1 MIRSFFKYRD
11 RKEKVLLAHFD
22 SYKNAKNMLIIEEV
36 SALYSYVNYCYN
48 SHMENRMI
56 GVFFLRILCQ
66 IDLPIYQ
73 GQKVE
78 SNLSINFLIHCS
90 FFSFYC
96 YIGPNWGA
104 KNDTDTAFY
113 HEGAY
118 DIGHMRFCHS
128 IIKQLFI

>member
-1 MIRSFFKYRD
+1 
-11 RKEKVLLAHFD
+11 
-22 SYKNAKNMLIIEEV
+22 MLIIEEV

-78 SNLSINFLIHCS
+78 SNLFNKLLNTLLFLQLLHI
-90 FFSFYC
+90 YRAQL
-96 YIGPNWGA
+96 GA

-118 DIGHMRFCHS
+118 DIGYMPSVTPLSNNCLFNKLTS
-128 IIKQLFI
+128 IELSNIS